1 MLYNEILDLNPEL
14 INILKNN
21 NISEMTP
28 IQAQTF
34 KHINNNRDLIA
45 CSGTGTGKTFSY
57 LVPLINNL
65 SENSSNVQ
73 ILILV
78 PTGELAAQVNS
89 QAELLLS
96 YKDSKFHSIF
106 VTGDGN
112 LNRQIEK
119 IKSKPSVLVGTP
131 SRVLQL
137 IKSNK
142 LKVHEVK
149 SLVLDEA
156 DKLINTTYIEQ
167 VSLIRKSLMKY
178 TQVLLFSASID
189 KKTRKAANSLTF
201 KAIDIDLNNMNQS
214 KSLIP
219 TNIKHLYVVTDR
231 RERVE
236 TLRKLIKATGTN
248 KAIVF
253 INTKYDL
260 EESYQKLE
268 YHNYKV
274 GQLSS
279 NQNNIQKKTTLDRFK
294 NNNIQILLTTDI
306 ASRGLQLDNV
316 DTVINLNLPE
326 ESKDYIHRAG
336 RCGRNGNKGVCIS
349 IITENELNKIKKYQK
364 DLHINVIQKKL
375 YQGKLVAK

>member
-1 MLYNEILDLNPEL
+1 MLYNDISDLNPEL
-14 INILKNN
+14 INILNNN
-21 NISEMTP
+21 NISDMTP
-28 IQAQTF
+28 IQSQTF
-34 KHINNNRDLIA
+34 KHISNNRDLIA

-57 LVPLINNL
+57 LVPLINRL
-65 SENSSNVQ
+65 SEDSSNVQ

-78 PTGELAAQVNS
+78 PTGELAVQVNS

-96 YKDSKFHSIF
+96 YKDCKFHSTF

-119 IKSKPSVLVGTP
+119 LKSKPSVIVGTP
-131 SRVLQL
+131 SRILQL
-137 IKSNK
+137 IKSGK
-142 LKVHEVK
+142 LKVHDVK
-149 SLVLDEA
+149 SFVLDEA
-156 DKLINTTYIEQ
+156 DKLFNTTYIEQ
-167 VSLIRKSLMKY
+167 VRLIRKSLMKY

-189 KKTRKAANSLTF
+189 KRTRKEANSLTF

-219 TNIKHLYVVTDR
+219 TTIKHLYVVTDR
-231 RERVE
+231 RERIE

-279 NQNNIQKKTTLDRFK
+279 NQNNIQKKTTLDKFK
-294 NNNIQILLTTDI
+294 NNDIQILLTTDI

-326 ESKDYIHRAG
+326 ESKEYIHRAG
-336 RCGRNGNKGVCIS
+336 RCGRNGNKGLCIS
-349 IITENELNKIKKYQK
+349 IITENELNKIRKYQK
-364 DLHINVIQKKL
+364 DFHINVIQKKL